1 MPTIQSDFPHKVTVI
16 ENIFIPLPDGTRL
29 AARVWMPEGA
39 GPVPV
44 LLEYL
49 PYRKRDGTRGR
60 DDPMHGLIAGH
71 GYACV
76 RLDIR
81 GTGDS
86 DGVITGEYTAQELA
100 DGVEA
105 IAWLAAQNWCDG
117 QVAMI
122 GISWGGFNGL
132 QIAALQPPALK
143 TVITVGST
151 DDRYATDIHWV
162 GGCLSKDNFDWSSTM
177 FAAGDMPPD
186 PAIVGESWQAMWA
199 ERIAANR
206 PWILDWLQHQ
216 RRDGYWQHGSVCEDF
231 AAIKVPVYAVS
242 GWADNYSES
251 VLRLLAGLQVPRK
264 GLIGPWAHSYPM
276 DVTVQPE
283 IGWLAEVLRWLDH
296 WLKNIDT
303 GVMQEPMLRVWM
315 QEPMPPQTCYT
326 HRPGRWVSEPAWPSP
341 RITRQRHYLNP
352 NGLSPTAAPIEHLT
366 ICSPLW
372 VGLGS
377 GELGRYGEDAD
388 WPGDQREDDGGS
400 LVFEGP
406 VLAERVEILG
416 APLLHIRF
424 SVDKPQAL
432 VAVRLNDVA
441 PNGQST
447 RVCLGL
453 LNLSHRD
460 SHEHPTALVPGQIY
474 DAVVELDDIA
484 HAFTQGHRFALALS
498 TTYFPVAWPSPEL
511 ATLTLHCGE
520 TWLDLPVRP
529 QNPADASL
537 HEFGPAV
544 LAPAVPSLHQE
555 TPSSH
560 PRRISR
566 DLLSGAITVD
576 FPRWVFHSELS
587 DIDQTQSSMG
597 YCRHQITDGN
607 PLSARTITD
616 YQVKARMGSHHFGHH
631 SHGSLSCDATHFH
644 VEMQVWV
651 TKDGVEVHRQNWR
664 ESFARDML

>member
-1 MPTIQSDFPHKVTVI
+1 MPSVQTDFPHEVTVI
-16 ENIFIPLPDGTRL
+16 ENIFIPLADGTRL

-49 PYRKRDGTRGR
+49 PYRKRDGTRER

-71 GYACV
+71 GYACI

-105 IAWLAAQNWCDG
+105 IAWLAAQEWCDG

-186 PAIVGESWQAMWA
+186 PAIVGARWREMWMQ
-199 ERIAANR
+199 RIAANR

-216 RRDGYWQHGSVCEDF
+216 RRDRFWQHGSICEDF
-231 AAIKVPVYAVS
+231 SAVKVPVYAVS

-251 VLRLLAGLQVPRK
+251 VPRLLAGLRVPRK

-296 WLKNIDT
+296 WLKGIDT
-303 GVMQEPMLRVWM
+303 GVMAEPMFRVWM
-315 QEPMPPQTCYT
+315 QESVPPQTCYT
-326 HRPGRWVSEPAWPSP
+326 QRPGHWVCEPSWPSP
-341 RITRQRHYLNP
+341 RIAPERHFLNRA
-352 NGLSPTAAPIEHLT
+352 GLSPRPAPSEQMIL
-366 ICSPLW
+366 CSPLW
-372 VGLGS
+372 VGLAS

-388 WPGDQREDDGGS
+388 WPTDQREDDGGS
-400 LVFEGP
+400 LVFRGP
-406 VLAERVEILG
+406 ALAETVEILG
-416 APLLHIRF
+416 APRLHIRF
-424 SVDKPQAL
+424 SVNRPQAL

-441 PNGQST
+441 PDGQST

-453 LNLSHRD
+453 LNLTHRD
-460 SHEHPTALVPGQIY
+460 SHEHPNALVPGQIY
-474 DAVVELDDIA
+474 TAMVELDDIA
-484 HAFTQGHRFALALS
+484 HAFPAGHHIAVSIS
-498 TTYFPVAWPSPEL
+498 TSYFPVAWPSPEL
-511 ATLTLHCGE
+511 TTLSLHSGE
-520 TWLDLPVRP
+520 SWLELPVRP
-529 QNPADASL
+529 ENPEDAGL
-537 HEFGPAV
+537 HAFGPAV
-544 LAPAVPSLHQE
+544 MAAAMPSTHHS
-555 TPSSH
+555 TPPSH
-560 PRRISR
+560 PRRITR
-566 DLLSGAITVD
+566 DLLSGVMAVD
-576 FPRWVFHSELS
+576 FPRWVFHSELL

-597 YCRHQITDGN
+597 YCRHEITDGD

-616 YQVKARMGSHHFGHH
+616 YRVTARMGAHTFGHH

-644 VEMQVWV
+644 VEMQVIV
-651 TKDGVEVHRQNWR
+651 TEGGTEVHRQSWR
-664 ESFARDML
+664 ESFARDMI